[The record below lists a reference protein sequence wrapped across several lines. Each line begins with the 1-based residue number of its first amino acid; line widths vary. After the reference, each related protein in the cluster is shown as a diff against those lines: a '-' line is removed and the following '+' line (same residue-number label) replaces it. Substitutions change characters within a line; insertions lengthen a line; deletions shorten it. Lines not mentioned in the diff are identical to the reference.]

1 MVEERNV
8 SPLTRFPP
16 INHDDIR
23 RFKREFNSAGPI
35 DGFLNSTVLILSLS
49 INTDHL
55 AGDIVLEIYNASSRL
70 QVTTCA
76 ELWKIRWADQTP
88 SKFYFINHIGHTE
101 NLLMLQNEAR

>member
-35 DGFLNSTVLILSLS
+35 DGFLNSTVLIS
-49 INTDHL
+49 
-55 AGDIVLEIYNASSRL
+55 
-70 QVTTCA
+70 
-76 ELWKIRWADQTP
+76 P
-88 SKFYFINHIGHTE
+88 
-101 NLLMLQNEAR
+101 